1 MEHFKITE
9 EQEWQLFELLEGN
22 LTPQDAQQL
31 QQEIE
36 RNPALKAHYLE
47 FQATYLQPSS
57 VEFPNAQALK
67 KSNKNKQVYFYFS
80 LSAAAAIALLWV
92 SNFLMPTTKSQGPT
106 LEQTANIAKNS
117 PQENL
122 EFTPTVGYSIPV
134 IKNTSRGKH
143 SNQSAS
149 SSTSQAFNAAH
160 SADQNTT
167 QQRIES
173 TTINNT
179 QIHPL
184 IVATE
189 QNRSTPNVNDTA
201 VRRNKIR
208 TTPES
213 QLANNATITTPKL
226 PSQKNKR
233 ALIQSFY
240 RDARAMVENG
250 HVPHIKVKA
259 VNKDK
264 DWMPE
269 FQVGLTLE
277 NNVILTSFN
286 P

>member
-1 MEHFKITE
+1 MKQFEITE
-9 EQEWQLFELLEGN
+9 AQEWQLFELLEGN

-36 RNPALKAHYLE
+36 RNPALKAHYLK
-47 FQATYLQPSS
+47 FQATYLQPSP
-57 VEFPNAQALK
+57 VEYPNANSLK

-92 SNFLMPTTKSQGPT
+92 SYFLMPATKSQGPAS
-106 LEQTANIAKNS
+106 EQTANIAKNS

-122 EFTPTVGYSIPV
+122 EFTPTLGYSIPV
-134 IKNTSRGKH
+134 VKSTSRDKH

-160 SADQNTT
+160 SADQNNTH
-167 QQRIES
+167 QRIDS

-213 QLANNATITTPKL
+213 QLANNAAPKL

-259 VNKDK
+259 MNKDK